1 MLWRSFR
8 FPKLPPQLKS
18 LNMTHTAADTIITIR
33 LLNGVTRAIMMFV
46 SIAAGLVWKERL
58 SYWRSLLT
66 ISRMHKRCRAALRA
80 ALRAHAR
87 FAPLFYHK
95 RCCAALRAALR
106 AHARCAP
113 LFYHKRC
120 RAALR
125 AALRAHAC
133 YKIKN
138 RLRNSQASLQ
148 FLSLF
153 SILHRLLRTR
163 LF

>member
-33 LLNGVTRAIMMFV
+33 ILNGVTRAIMMFV

-80 ALRAHAR
+80 SLRAHAR

-95 RCCAALRAALR
+95 RCCAALRASLR
-106 AHARCAP
+106 AHAR
-113 LFYHKRC
+113 
-120 RAALR
+120 
-125 AALRAHAC
+125 
-133 YKIKN
+133 YKTRN

-153 SILHRLLRTR
+153 LVLHRLVRTR

>member
-1 MLWRSFR
+1 
-8 FPKLPPQLKS
+8 
-18 LNMTHTAADTIITIR
+18 MTHTAADTIITIR
-33 LLNGVTRAIMMFV
+33 ILNGVTRAIMMFV

-106 AHARCAP
+106 AHARFAP

>member
-33 LLNGVTRAIMMFV
+33 ILNGVTRAIMMFV

-80 ALRAHAR
+80 SLRAHAR

-95 RCCAALRAALR
+95 RCRAALR
-106 AHARCAP
+106 AS
-113 LFYHKRC
+113 
-120 RAALR
+120 
-125 AALRAHAC
+125 LRAHAR

>member
-33 LLNGVTRAIMMFV
+33 ILNGVTRAIMMFV

-95 RCCAALRAALR
+95 RC
-106 AHARCAP
+106 
-113 LFYHKRC
+113 

-125 AALRAHAC
+125 AALHAHAC

-153 SILHRLLRTR
+153 LVLHRLLRTR

>member
-33 LLNGVTRAIMMFV
+33 ILNGVTRAIMMFV

-106 AHARCAP
+106 AHA
-113 LFYHKRC
+113 
-120 RAALR
+120 
-125 AALRAHAC
+125 C

>member
-33 LLNGVTRAIMMFV
+33 ILNGVTRAIMMFV

-95 RCCAALRAALR
+95 RC
-106 AHARCAP
+106 
-113 LFYHKRC
+113 